1 MPKIILD
8 IKEITPMETKKVLR
22 PTLIGFAL
30 LLVSLILTGIVGV
43 TDLINGGSAELYGHT
58 FNYGFANSLTNYW
71 LIWRPGLLGHEVAY
85 VGQVLFFV
93 AITLTLTLI
102 IMSIVKKKPIF
113 ILPALVMGA
122 GIAYLPF
129 LLILAVPMAQLGVL
143 RAAAMALLSGVTG
156 LVLFSIYFEILATK
170 NMLKD
175 SMKLLDK
182 AAGDEPKEEKPA
194 EQVAGLSEE
203 EVRAIVEQYLK
214 EHVDELHVPGEP
226 VVVADPEEDEKIEP
240 VEEPEEE
247 PEEQPAPAEE
257 PKEEEQ
263 PAEEPAPEEEPEEE
277 EDEADEEEDET
288 DEEEDEEEGEEQP
301 ADSNVPVGL
310 NIKGKRRR
318 ASFET
323 RLKNSEFDLRHKY
336 YDLRD
341 YIKWYGLRNR
351 ISIPGDTFSYK
362 RQRYVFVTIVGK
374 HIRVY
379 LGLDPNDYADSTI
392 PVEPA
397 TAKKYEDLPCLL
409 RVKSDL
415 SYRRAKKLVDDLMQK
430 IGMDKPDE
438 DEPKETQK
446 DE

>member
-1 MPKIILD
+1 
-8 IKEITPMETKKVLR
+8 METKKVLR

-30 LLVSLILTGIVGV
+30 LLLSLIITGIVGV

-58 FNYGFANSLTNYW
+58 FNYGFMNAINNYW
-71 LIWRPGLLGHEVAY
+71 LIWRPGLLHHEIAY

-93 AITLTLTLI
+93 AITLTITLI
-102 IMSIVKKKPIF
+102 VMSIVKKKFIF
-113 ILPALVMGA
+113 IVPALVMGA
-122 GIAYLPF
+122 AIAYLPF
-129 LLILAVPMAQLGVL
+129 ILILAVPMAQLGVL

-156 LVLFSIYFEILATK
+156 LTIFAIYFEILATK
-170 NMLKD
+170 QMLKD

-182 AAGDEPKEEKPA
+182 AAGEEPKEEKPA
-194 EQVAGLSEE
+194 EQVVAGLSEE
-203 EVRAIVEQYLK
+203 QVREIVEQYLK
-214 EHVDELHVPGEP
+214 EHVEELHVPGEP
-226 VVVADPEEDEKIEP
+226 VVVVSDEEPEE
-240 VEEPEEE
+240 VEEPEDE
-247 PEEQPAPAEE
+247 PEEQPAEEPVEEPVEE

-263 PAEEPAPEEEPEEE
+263 PAEEPAEEPVEEE
-277 EDEADEEEDET
+277 EADE
-288 DEEEDEEEGEEQP
+288 DEEEDEEEGDEEQP
-301 ADSNVPVGL
+301 ADSNLPAGL

-446 DE
+446 DD

>member
-1 MPKIILD
+1 MDK
-8 IKEITPMETKKVLR
+8 KKVLR
-22 PTLIGFAL
+22 PAIIGFVV
-30 LLVSLILTGIVGV
+30 LLVSLLITGFVGIS
-43 TDLINGGSAELYGHT
+43 DLINSGTGTLHGHEIK
-58 FNYGFANSLTNYW
+58 YGFANSLTNFW
-71 LIWRPGLLGHEVAY
+71 LIWRPGQFAHETAY
-85 VGQVLFFV
+85 IGQVLFFV

-102 IMSIVKKKPIF
+102 IMSCVKKKPLF
-113 ILPALVMGA
+113 ILPALFLGM

-129 LLILAVPMAQLGVL
+129 ILILVVPMVQLGVL

-156 LVLFSIYFEILATK
+156 LVLFSIYFEILACK
-170 NMLKD
+170 PMLQD
-175 SMKLLDK
+175 SMKLFDKASGLDK
-182 AAGDEPKEEKPA
+182 EPQPIEEEKPEEKPA
-194 EQVAGLSEE
+194 EEPVPAVEGLSEE
-203 EVRAIVEQYLK
+203 QVREIVEQYLK
-214 EHVDELHVPGEP
+214 EHVDELHRVAI
-226 VVVADPEEDEKIEP
+226 VVN
-240 VEEPEEE
+240 
-247 PEEQPAPAEE
+247 
-257 PKEEEQ
+257 EQ
-263 PAEEPAPEEEPEEE
+263 PAEEEEEEPQEEPQPEPAPEEPEEGEEEE
-277 EDEADEEEDET
+277 EDEGEEEAPVDN
-288 DEEEDEEEGEEQP
+288 
-301 ADSNVPVGL
+301 APVGL

-379 LGLDPNDYADSTI
+379 LNLDPNDYADSTI

>member
-1 MPKIILD
+1 MDK
-8 IKEITPMETKKVLR
+8 KKVLR
-22 PTLIGFAL
+22 PTIIGFVL
-30 LLVSLILTGIVGV
+30 LLLSLVFTGLVGIS
-43 TDLINGGSAELYGHT
+43 DLINSGTGELYGST
-58 FNYGFANSLTNYW
+58 FNYGFANSLKNFW
-71 LIWRPGLLGHEVAY
+71 LIWRPSLLHHELAY
-85 VGQVLFFV
+85 VCQVIFLV
-93 AITLTLTLI
+93 AIFLTLGLI
-102 IMSIVKKKPIF
+102 ILSIAKKKPIF
-113 ILPALVMGA
+113 ILPALFLGA
-122 GIAYLPF
+122 SISYLPF
-129 LLILAVPMAQLGVL
+129 ILIMVVPMAQLGVL
-143 RAAAMALLSGVTG
+143 RSSAMGLMSAITG
-156 LVLFSIYFEILATK
+156 LVIFAILFEIIATK
-170 NMLKD
+170 QMLQE
-175 SMKLLDK
+175 SVALLNK
-182 AAGDEPKEEKPA
+182 AAGTDKDQEEPAPEEPKREA
-194 EQVAGLSEE
+194 VAGLSEE
-203 EVRAIVEQYLK
+203 QVREIVEQYMK

-226 VVVADPEEDEKIEP
+226 VVVVSDEEEEEP

-247 PEEQPAPAEE
+247 PAEEQPAEE
-257 PKEEEQ
+257 PK
-263 PAEEPAPEEEPEEE
+263 EEPAPEEEPEE
-277 EDEADEEEDET
+277 AEEE
-288 DEEEDEEEGEEQP
+288 EEEEEEVEEEQP
-301 ADSNVPVGL
+301 AAPADNLPAGL

-379 LGLDPNDYADSTI
+379 LNLDPNDYADSTI

-397 TAKKYEDLPCLL
+397 LAKKYEDLPCLL

-446 DE
+446 DD

>member
-1 MPKIILD
+1 
-8 IKEITPMETKKVLR
+8 METKKVLR

-30 LLVSLILTGIVGV
+30 LLLSLIITGIVGV

-58 FNYGFANSLTNYW
+58 FNYGFMNAINNYW
-71 LIWRPGLLGHEVAY
+71 LIWRPGLLHHEIAY

-93 AITLTLTLI
+93 AITLTITLI
-102 IMSIVKKKPIF
+102 VMSIVKKKFIF
-113 ILPALVMGA
+113 IVPALVMGA
-122 GIAYLPF
+122 AIAYLPF
-129 LLILAVPMAQLGVL
+129 ILILAVPMAQLGVL

-156 LVLFSIYFEILATK
+156 LTIFAIYFEILATK
-170 NMLKD
+170 QMLKD

-182 AAGDEPKEEKPA
+182 AAGEEPKDEKPA
-194 EQVAGLSEE
+194 EQVVAGLSEE
-203 EVRAIVEQYLK
+203 QVREIVEQYLK
-214 EHVDELHVPGEP
+214 EHVEELHVPGEP
-226 VVVADPEEDEKIEP
+226 VVVVSDEEPEE
-240 VEEPEEE
+240 VEEPEDE
-247 PEEQPAPAEE
+247 PEEQPAEEPVEEPVEE
-257 PKEEEQ
+257 PKEEQ
-263 PAEEPAPEEEPEEE
+263 PAEEPAEEPVEEE
-277 EDEADEEEDET
+277 EADE
-288 DEEEDEEEGEEQP
+288 DEEEDEEEGDEEQP
-301 ADSNVPVGL
+301 ADSNLPAGL

-415 SYRRAKKLVDDLMQK
+415 SYRRAKKLVDDVMQK
-430 IGMDKPDE
+430 IGIDKPDE